1 MNPETAAN
9 RTASLNAPNTCR
21 DASTSTSAQ
30 HVSEAALDVPETILN
45 KPTDMPDRAF
55 RPELVRTGFYDRPR
69 VAHYNIVDN
78 NLELLAQM
86 NLAVPAGNLATLNVW
101 EDQLR
106 EHIEVCWQ
114 LAANDTGTAMR
125 ILSVTLGQIPGYGVI
140 HEPRLTY
147 ADIAVT
153 RTGGRHVDPPIPHLR
168 LPNSGWL

>member
-1 MNPETAAN
+1 MHSEPASNH
-9 RTASLNAPNTCR
+9 TASLNAAHICQGTKTPTR
-21 DASTSTSAQ
+21 TQ
-30 HVSEAALDVPETILN
+30 QPPEAALRCTGSVQDLQ
-45 KPTDMPDRAF
+45 DRSF
-55 RPELVRTGFYDRPR
+55 RPALVRTSFYDRPR
-69 VAHYNIVDN
+69 IAHYNIVDN

-86 NLAVPAGNLATLNVW
+86 NLAVPAGNQATLDVW
-101 EDQLR
+101 EDRLR
-106 EHIEVCWQ
+106 DHVEVCWQ

-125 ILSVTLGQIPGYGVI
+125 ILCATLGQIPGYGVR